1 MTEKKTT
8 WARFQMFVIAAV
20 FFGPLAVATWM
31 YYSGALTPEGRVN
44 AGTLLEPIVSVV
56 DELPESRIAQG
67 TDGHWALIYMN
78 EGVCDDA
85 CKDALYTTRQSRLM
99 LGREMERVIR
109 VFLHG
114 DTPPDTV
121 FIESEHAGLITA
133 IDSGFS
139 GLLKNKKPASLEE
152 GGYFLMDPLGNLVMY
167 FEPTINPREM
177 VDDIKRL
184 LKLSRIG

>member
-8 WARFQMFVIAAV
+8 WARFQMFVIAAI

-44 AGTLLEPIVSVV
+44 AGALLEPIVSVI
-56 DELPESRIAQG
+56 DEVPESETARAA
-67 TDGHWALIYMN
+67 DGYWALIYVN
-78 EGVCDDA
+78 EGACDEA
-85 CKDALYTTRQSRLM
+85 CVEALYTTRQSRLM

-109 VFLHG
+109 IFLHG

-121 FIESEHAGLITA
+121 FLENEHAGLVTA
-133 IDSGFS
+133 EDSGFS
-139 GLLKNKKPASLEE
+139 ELLNKKRPAALAE

-167 FEPTINPREM
+167 FEPTINPRAM

>member
-8 WARFQMFVIAAV
+8 WARLQIFVIAAV

-31 YYSGALTPEGRVN
+31 YYSGSLTPEGRVN
-44 AGTLLEPIVSVV
+44 AGTLLEPIENVIEAVPDSKVAK
-56 DELPESRIAQG
+56 EA
-67 TDGHWALIYMN
+67 DGHWALIYVN
-78 EGVCDDA
+78 EGECGDP
-85 CKDALYTTRQSRLM
+85 CQDALYTTRQSRLM

-109 VFLHG
+109 IFLHG

-121 FIESEHAGLITA
+121 FLENEHAGLITA

-139 GLLKNKKPASLEE
+139 GLLQNKKPATLEE

>member
-31 YYSGALTPEGRVN
+31 YYSGSLTPDGRVN
-44 AGTLLEPIVSVV
+44 AGYLLEPIVSVI
-56 DELPESRIAQG
+56 DEVPDSQVAKDA
-67 TDGHWALIYMN
+67 DGHWALIYVN

-109 VFLHG
+109 IFLHG
-114 DTPPDTV
+114 ETPPDTV
-121 FIESEHAGLITA
+121 FIENEHAGLITA

-139 GLLKNKKPASLEE
+139 GLLKNKKPA
-152 GGYFLMDPLGNLVMY
+152 
-167 FEPTINPREM
+167 NPALR
-177 VDDIKRL
+177 R
-184 LKLSRIG
+184 